1 MSQPAYFLSMTLAQ
15 VRCFGPE
22 QTLDLRDELG
32 RPARWT
38 IILGENGVGKTTL
51 LQCLA
56 AIRPTVFPP
65 LPGTL
70 SGTVPHVAHWGIR
83 FQELM
88 RRVATTA
95 ELGVAAD
102 CAVATDLRAVP
113 SSEQQL
119 SVYQM
124 YTQRGWNG
132 SQDGDADV
140 CMFCCAYGASRRP
153 GQGGMTGSETVDPT
167 LSLFREEAPLV
178 NVEEWLLQADYAA
191 RGSRSPSAKVRFDRV
206 KDTLLQLL
214 EQVDDLRV
222 VGLDHAP
229 PQPAVELRT
238 PYGWVRPH
246 QLSLGYRT
254 LLAWV
259 VDLAHQMFARYPDS
273 EDPLAEPVVVLVDEI
288 DLHLHPRR
296 QRDLIGFLGQ
306 RFPNAQFIVTA
317 HSPLVVQAAPDANLV
332 VVRRENGDDHVT
344 IHNDPA
350 AVRGWRV
357 DQILTSDLFGF
368 ASAWPKEEEKLL
380 ERRRELLRNDSR
392 TAEEAEELRTIDA
405 ARGIILCFHVLAEC
419 IIGPSRC
426 RSPSKPRSRVAG
438 ARSHWQLLTNGDAR
452 A

>member
-22 QTLDLRDELG
+22 QTLDLRDADG

-51 LQCLA
+51 LQCLC
-56 AIRPTVFPP
+56 AIRPTVFPR

-70 SGTVPHVAHWGIR
+70 VGTVPHVSHWGIQ
-83 FQELM
+83 FHELM
-88 RRVATTA
+88 HRVTSESEMSMEA
-95 ELGVAAD
+95 ECVVPDDPHSLTGVGQSM
-102 CAVATDLRAVP
+102 VFRHEITP
-113 SSEQQL
+113 HGGQG
-119 SVYQM
+119 
-124 YTQRGWNG
+124 TQY
-132 SQDGDADV
+132 SKADV
-140 CMFCCAYGASRRP
+140 SMFCCAYGASRRP
-153 GQGGMTGSETVDPT
+153 GKGGLTGTDSTDPT
-167 LSLFREEAPLV
+167 LSLYREDAVLV
-178 NVEEWLLQADYAA
+178 NVEEWILQADYAA
-191 RGSRSPSAKVRFDRV
+191 RGSGSVKANARFDRV

-222 VGLDHAP
+222 VGLEHAP
-229 PQPAVELRT
+229 PQPAVELHT

-288 DLHLHPRR
+288 DLHLHPRW

-357 DQILTSDLFGF
+357 DQILTSDLFGL
-368 ASAWPKEEEKLL
+368 ASARPPEQERLL
-380 ERRRELLRNDSR
+380 TRRTELLRNDRR
-392 TAEEAEELRTIDA
+392 TPDEEAELRTIDGALAKLPQGDSAHDVEAWEIIHRFAEHLRGHEDA
-405 ARGIILCFHVLAEC
+405 AE
-419 IIGPSRC
+419 
-426 RSPSKPRSRVAG
+426 
-438 ARSHWQLLTNGDAR
+438 
-452 A
+452 